1 MNDKN
6 PNEDKLIGGKKMS
19 EINLLKKQHGSVFL
33 IEVIHPS
40 TNETS
45 FFWFKKPD
53 MQVLSASAMY
63 VDAPFKMG
71 KILFTNLLIEG
82 DEEATKDVVIFPAIV
97 GELAKTIKQVK
108 ASIKEF

>member
-1 MNDKN
+1 
-6 PNEDKLIGGKKMS
+6 
-19 EINLLKKQHGSVFL
+19 
-33 IEVIHPS
+33 
-40 TNETS
+40 
-45 FFWFKKPD
+45 

>member
-45 FFWFKKPD
+45 FFLV
-53 MQVLSASAMY
+53 Q
-63 VDAPFKMG
+63 
-71 KILFTNLLIEG
+71 
-82 DEEATKDVVIFPAIV
+82 
-97 GELAKTIKQVK
+97 KT
-108 ASIKEF
+108 